1 MSASEDTFSSLSST
15 GGGNALLNLFD
26 MVFVSSSRLLLL
38 AAILSAGMTG
48 TARAGGDAAHGQA
61 LFSGRCA
68 VCHSITTQNKVGPGL
83 AGVYGR
89 TAGTAQNFRYSKA
102 MTGYGRRWDDVS
114 LDRFL
119 ASPSKEVPGTTMA
132 IVVPDAS
139 ERADIIA
146 YLRGLGDAHQ

>member
-1 MSASEDTFSSLSST
+1 MSAFEKILLSLSPT
-15 GGGNALLNLFD
+15 GGGNAHLNLLD
-26 MVFVSSSRLLLL
+26 MVFVSSSRLLLV
-38 AAILSAGMTG
+38 AAILSAAMTDA
-48 TARAGGDAAHGQA
+48 ARAGGDAARGQA
-61 LFSGRCA
+61 LFSGHCA
-68 VCHSITTQNKVGPGL
+68 VCHTTTPQNKVGPGL

-89 TAGTAQNFRYSKA
+89 TAGTAPKFRYSKA

-132 IVVPDAS
+132 IVVLEAP

-146 YLRGLGDAHQ
+146 YLRGLGDVH